1 MRYVKPPT
9 MDGLD
14 ALVAVSLNIY
24 FSLIFYADI
33 EYSFSEITYH
43 YMYLFVQKKKR
54 KQKDKEMSGNVC

>member
-1 MRYVKPPT
+1 